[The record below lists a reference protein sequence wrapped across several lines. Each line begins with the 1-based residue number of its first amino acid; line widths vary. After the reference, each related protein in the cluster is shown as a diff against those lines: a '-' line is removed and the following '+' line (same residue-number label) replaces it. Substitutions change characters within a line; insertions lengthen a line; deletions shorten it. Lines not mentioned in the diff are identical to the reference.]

1 MYVYKYIDD
10 KLYVVGFYD
19 PSGRW
24 VPESD
29 WSIRE
34 EAIEQVHYLNGGGV
48 NSNTQWILE
57 RIAYSVEAIARAIE
71 ATNERQELDNE
82 RAEILQRHRDRL
94 REKWVIGEE

>member
-29 WSIRE
+29 WLTQDG
-34 EAIEQVHYLNGGGV
+34 AIERVNFLNGGGIG
-48 NSNTQWILE
+48 SNAEEILKD
-57 RIAYSVEAIARAIE
+57 ISFAIQAIAN
-71 ATNERQELDNE
+71 TCGN
-82 RAEILQRHRDRL
+82 
-94 REKWVIGEE
+94 